1 MWREG
6 EIYRARL
13 KSLGWSGAQDSE
25 SERSEI
31 DINININIA
40 ENKRSSNKS
49 SGIESSFP
57 GDISKITSGLQ
68 VLGILS
74 LLFIYSPLIISYY
87 YYFYYFYYFYYYYF
101 FF

>member
-31 DINININIA
+31 DIDIA
-40 ENKRSSNKS
+40 GNKRSSNKS

-87 YYFYYFYYFYYYYF
+87 YYYYYYY
-101 FF
+101 

>member
-31 DINININIA
+31 DIDIA
-40 ENKRSSNKS
+40 GNKRSSNKS

-57 GDISKITSGLQ
+57 SDISKITSGLQ

-87 YYFYYFYYFYYYYF
+87 YYYYYYY
-101 FF
+101 